1 MKTISLAFVSIVL
14 AIGCKKSGPDCAKAV
29 DRGLELAKGGAEMKG
44 LDDQTLAKMRE
55 LGIQHCKDDK
65 WPDEAVQC
73 IIDAKALPDAQACY
87 GKLSAEQRGKM
98 NSAAKDM
105 QPKAEPAPAPA
116 PDTGSGSA
124 H

>member
-14 AIGCKKSGPDCAKAV
+14 AVGCKKSGPDCAKAI
-29 DRGLELAKGGAEMKG
+29 DRGLELSKSGAEMKG

-55 LGIQHCKDDK
+55 LGIQHCQDDK
-65 WPDEAVQC
+65 WPDDAVQC
-73 IIDAKALPDAQACY
+73 IIDAKELPAAQACY

-98 NSAAKDM
+98 QAAAKDM
-105 QPKAEPAPAPA
+105 KPKAEPAPA